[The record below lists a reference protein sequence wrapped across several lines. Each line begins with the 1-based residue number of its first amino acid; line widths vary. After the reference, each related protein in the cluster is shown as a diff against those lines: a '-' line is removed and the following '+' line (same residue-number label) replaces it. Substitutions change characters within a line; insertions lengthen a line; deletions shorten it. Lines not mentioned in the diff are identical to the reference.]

1 MEHNPLE
8 HVVDNQEG
16 KWTFFDTVRWG
27 ELQMPAIAGF
37 QITKFMV
44 LEVIAAGIILWLYV
58 GLARQAKTGKPPQGP
73 LWNALEA
80 VLTFI
85 RDEVARPF
93 IGHQDADRF
102 VPLLWT
108 MFLFVLTCNLLG
120 ILPYMGSP
128 TASLAV
134 TGVLA
139 LCSFVLIHGSAI
151 FKNGPIGYLKS
162 YIPHLGFHGWMAVAT
177 LPLIAM
183 IFVIEVMGHFIK
195 ASVLAVRLFA
205 NMFGGHTVLA
215 VILGFIAMSKDAGLL
230 FYPVTAASVIGVVLL
245 SLLELLVAFIQA
257 FVFVFLTALFLGGT
271 LHPEH

>member
-1 MEHNPLE
+1 MAHNPLE
-8 HVVDNQEG
+8 HVVDNDQG
-16 KWTFFDTVRWG
+16 KWTFFDTTYWG
-27 ELQMPAIAGF
+27 EGYLPRIGNF
-37 QITKFMV
+37 QITKFMI
-44 LEVIAAGIILWLYV
+44 LEVIAAGIILWLYI
-58 GLARQAKTGKPPQGP
+58 GLAKRAKTGKPPRGP

-93 IGHQDADRF
+93 IGHHDADRF

-108 MFLFVLTCNLLG
+108 LFLFILVCNLLG
-120 ILPYMGSP
+120 ILPFMGSP

-134 TGVLA
+134 TGALA
-139 LCSFVLIHGSAI
+139 LCSFLLIHGSAVA
-151 FKNGPIGYLKS
+151 KHGPFGYLKS
-162 YIPHLGFHGWMAVAT
+162 YVPHLGFHGWMAWAT
-177 LPLIAM
+177 LPLILM
-183 IFVIEVMGHFIK
+183 IVVIEIMGHFIK

-215 VILGFIAMSKDAGLL
+215 VILSFIAMAKNADLM
-230 FYPVTAASVIGVVLL
+230 FWPVTAASVVGVVLL